1 MPLVRASLPATICTV
16 RHLFGA
22 WYSILEE
29 TIMNPFGKVLLAAGL
44 AASWMGVATA
54 AQAEISAEAADAA
67 LVTLKVP
74 NMK

>member
-1 MPLVRASLPATICTV
+1 
-16 RHLFGA
+16 
-22 WYSILEE
+22 
-29 TIMNPFGKVLLAAGL
+29 MNPFGKVLLAAGL